1 MKVELITIGDEI
13 LIGQIV
19 DTNSAWMASEL
30 TKKGFEIAA
39 IDSVGDSAQA
49 IIDAIDLGFSRSDIL
64 LLTGGIGPTNDDIT
78 KNTLC
83 RYFDTSLVFSNDVLA
98 NIESIF
104 ANRNIQLNELT
115 RNQAFVPETATVIQ
129 NRVGTAPIL
138 WFERDGK
145 ILVSMPGVPFEM
157 KNAMTNEIIPRLI
170 KQFRMEFYVKQSFL
184 VSDIT
189 ESKLAIL
196 LTDFEKELPRG
207 FALAYLPSFSLIRLR
222 LSTRSEINGNSFQEQ
237 IDKLR
242 NLLGDLLVAE
252 NEKPLEELLGEKLR
266 ASNLTVSTAESCTGG
281 LIAHKITSIAGSS
294 DYFVGSIVS
303 YANEIK
309 ENVLHVDKN
318 TIALHGVVS
327 QQVVEQMAENC
338 AKLLNTDCSIAVSGI
353 AGPSGGSDEKPVGTV
368 WVCTCYRG
376 EILSKKYNTG
386 NMRSENIS
394 RSANMAML
402 QLLKMLD

>member
-207 FALAYLPSFSLIRLR
+207 FALAYLPSYSLIRLR

-242 NLLGDLLVAE
+242 NLLGDLLIAE
-252 NEKPLEELLGEKLR
+252 NEKPLEGILGEKLR

-309 ENVLHVDKN
+309 ENVLHVVKN